1 MKATGIVRNLD
12 NLGRVVIPKEIRR
25 TLQIREGDP
34 LEIFTDKG
42 GEVIFRKYSH
52 MGERSRL
59 VDAMC
64 ETLHKTTGKDTA
76 ICDRDTVIAAHVKGK
91 SRLVDADI
99 SDALKEVME
108 GRSTYR
114 YDSSATVQLT
124 EYGNAA
130 VTLAV
135 PIITA
140 GDVMGCVVFA
150 SDDVTESDAKLA
162 QMVAVFL
169 ANEIT
174 F

>member
-1 MKATGIVRNLD
+1 MKATGIVRNID

-59 VDAMC
+59 ADAIC
-64 ETLHKTTGKDTA
+64 ETLHETTGKDTV
-76 ICDRDTVIAAHVKGK
+76 ICDRDTIIAAHVKGK

-99 SDALKEVME
+99 SDALKAIME
-108 GRSTYR
+108 DRTTYHH
-114 YDSSATVQLT
+114 DGSATVTLT
-124 EYGNAA
+124 EYENTT

-140 GDVMGCVVFA
+140 GDVMGCVVFV
-150 SDDVTESDAKLA
+150 SDDVSDSDTKLA
-162 QMVAVFL
+162 QMVALFL
-169 ANEIT
+169 ASQIT
-174 F
+174 Y